1 MTITYR
7 PKGVCSRLM
16 RVEVE
21 NGIIRKVEVQGGCS
35 GNLQGIS
42 RLLVGM
48 PVQQA
53 IERMEGVHCGSKL
66 TSARISLPRR
76 CVRRCEAG
84 KRLT

>member
-21 NGIIRKVEVQGGCS
+21 DGIIRQVEVQGGCS

-53 IERMEGVHCGSKL
+53 IERMEDVRCGSKL
-66 TSARISLPRR
+66 TSCPDQLAKALRQAL
-76 CVRRCEAG
+76 
-84 KRLT
+84 

>member
-21 NGIIRKVEVQGGCS
+21 DGIIRQVEVQGGCS

-53 IERMEGVHCGSKL
+53 IERMEVVRCGSKL
-66 TSARISLPRR
+66 TSCPDQLAKALRQAL
-76 CVRRCEAG
+76 
-84 KRLT
+84 

>member
-21 NGIIRKVEVQGGCS
+21 GGCS

-53 IERMEGVHCGSKL
+53 IERMEGVRCGSKL
-66 TSARISLPRR
+66 TSCPDQLAKALRQAL
-76 CVRRCEAG
+76 
-84 KRLT
+84 

>member
-21 NGIIRKVEVQGGCS
+21 DGIIRQVEEVQGGCS

-53 IERMEGVHCGSKL
+53 IERMEGVRCGGKP
-66 TSARISLPRR
+66 TSCPDQLAKALRQAL
-76 CVRRCEAG
+76 
-84 KRLT
+84 

>member
-21 NGIIRKVEVQGGCS
+21 DGIIRQVEGQGGCS

-53 IERMEGVHCGSKL
+53 IERMEGVRCGGKP
-66 TSARISLPRR
+66 TSCPDQLAKALRQAL
-76 CVRRCEAG
+76 
-84 KRLT
+84 

>member
-21 NGIIRKVEVQGGCS
+21 DGIIRQVEVQGGCS

-53 IERMEGVHCGSKL
+53 IERMEDVRCGGKP
-66 TSARISLPRR
+66 TSCPDQLAKALRQAL
-76 CVRRCEAG
+76 
-84 KRLT
+84 

>member
-21 NGIIRKVEVQGGCS
+21 DGIIRQVEVQGGCS

-53 IERMEGVHCGSKL
+53 IERIEGVRCGGKP
-66 TSARISLPRR
+66 TSCPDQLAKALRQAL
-76 CVRRCEAG
+76 
-84 KRLT
+84 

>member
-21 NGIIRKVEVQGGCS
+21 DGIIRQVEVQVGCS

-53 IERMEGVHCGSKL
+53 IERMEGVRCGGKP
-66 TSARISLPRR
+66 TSCPDQLAKALRQAL
-76 CVRRCEAG
+76 
-84 KRLT
+84 

>member
-53 IERMEGVHCGSKL
+53 IERLEGVRCGLKPTSCPDQIAEALSEYARKL
-66 TSARISLPRR
+66 
-76 CVRRCEAG
+76 G
-84 KRLT
+84 

>member
-21 NGIIRKVEVQGGCS
+21 DGIIRQVEVQGGCS

-53 IERMEGVHCGSKL
+53 IERMEGVRCGSKP
-66 TSARISLPRR
+66 TSCPDQLAKALRQAL
-76 CVRRCEAG
+76 
-84 KRLT
+84 

>member
-21 NGIIRKVEVQGGCS
+21 NRIIRKVEVQGGCS

-53 IERMEGVHCGSKL
+53 IERMEGVRCGSKP
-66 TSARISLPRR
+66 TSCPDQLAHALESMISTQ
-76 CVRRCEAG
+76 A
-84 KRLT
+84 

>member
-21 NGIIRKVEVQGGCS
+21 DGIIRQVEVQGGCS

-53 IERMEGVHCGSKL
+53 IERMEGVRCGGTP
-66 TSARISLPRR
+66 TSCPDQLAKALRQAL
-76 CVRRCEAG
+76 
-84 KRLT
+84 